1 MANGSARFAG
11 FPAEALAFFRGLEK
25 RNTREWFQPRKSVY
39 EEMVRAPMTAL
50 VEEVNRE
57 LVRAGA
63 PEYVTGPAKAIY
75 RIYRDTR
82 FSADK
87 TPYKTHIAAVF
98 PRRGL
103 EKHAGAGLYFSVSHK
118 EIEVAGGV
126 YMPGPEQL
134 LAIRTYLAE
143 KHEEFRRVI
152 ANKTLRALMG
162 ELYGASL
169 SRVPKGFPADH
180 PAADLIK
187 RKQWLFY
194 VLLDPGLAATP
205 ELVQEI
211 AKRFRVMIP
220 FVELLNAPLV
230 ARRLAQTKAIE
241 LNS

>member
-1 MANGSARFAG
+1 MATASARFAG
-11 FPAEALAFFRGLEK
+11 FPAGALTFFRGLEK
-25 RNTREWFQPRKSVY
+25 NNTREWFQPRKSVY
-39 EEMVRAPMTAL
+39 EEMVRAPMIAL
-50 VEEVNRE
+50 VEEMNRE

-63 PEYVTGPAKAIY
+63 PEYVAGPEKAIY

-134 LAIRTYLAE
+134 LAIRTHLAE
-143 KHEEFRRVI
+143 KHDEFRRII
-152 ANKTLRALMG
+152 ANKTLRTLMG
-162 ELYGASL
+162 ELYGDSL
-169 SRVPKGFPADH
+169 SRIPKGFPADH

-187 RKQWLFY
+187 RKQWLVY
-194 VLLDPGLAATP
+194 VLLDPALATTP
-205 ELVQEI
+205 ELAKEI
-211 AKRFRVMIP
+211 ARRFRAMIP
-220 FVELLNAPLV
+220 LVEMLNAPLL
-230 ARRLAQTKAIE
+230 ARRLALAKAME
-241 LNS
+241 FNS